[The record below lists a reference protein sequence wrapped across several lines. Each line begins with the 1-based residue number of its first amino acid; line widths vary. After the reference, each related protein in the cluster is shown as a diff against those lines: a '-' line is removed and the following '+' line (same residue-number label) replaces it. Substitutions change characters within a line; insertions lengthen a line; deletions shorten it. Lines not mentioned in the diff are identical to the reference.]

1 MTAVA
6 VEDSEV
12 RERIM
17 VVACRSGRE
26 VRRWSSWKDDG
37 RFRDMVLLFS
47 FVASAVRCSLQ

>member
-47 FVASAVRCSLQ
+47 FVASAVGCSLQ